1 MMPYDDGQR
10 SDGCV
15 NALLRRVLDE
25 SRRGST
31 PLSGRI
37 VREWSHHGASCRI
50 VFAELLPHEVSDAVN
65 QERAMAVA
73 GGYALEWK
81 VYRHDRLPHLE
92 QALVAAGYAAGDP
105 ETVLALELGN
115 VAWDRFES
123 RPVDVRA
130 VRDEAGLAD
139 VAHVARA
146 VGRHDVDDEIAELG
160 ASLRE
165 RPDSLSVYVAYAD
178 GQPVA
183 SGRVH
188 YGQHPAVAELAGGRT
203 IATHR
208 NKGYFTSVVSARLR
222 EAAARGCH
230 FVFVDA
236 LPTSEP
242 ILRNLGFT
250 AVTTTRPFTCDARV
264 DRTTR

>member
-1 MMPYDDGQR
+1 
-10 SDGCV
+10 
-15 NALLRRVLDE
+15 
-25 SRRGST
+25 
-31 PLSGRI
+31 
-37 VREWSHHGASCRI
+37 
-50 VFAELLPHEVSDAVN
+50 
-65 QERAMAVA
+65 MAVA

-222 EAAARGCH
+222 EAAACGCH

-242 ILRNLGFT
+242 ILRNLGFYRRDDHPT
-250 AVTTTRPFTCDARV
+250 LHLRRAGGSDDPVGPV
-264 DRTTR
+264 VRTDSEGRRGEPWRRRERRMFPPHD